1 MTTVGAAVT
10 AADLEAMDGRWE
22 LVEGELQEMAPT
34 GYPHGRS
41 TGRVSFR
48 ISAHVFAA
56 GLGDV
61 LGAETGFRIARDPD
75 TVLAPDVA
83 FVRADRVPADTTSQ
97 AFLDLAP
104 DLVVEVISPSDRA
117 GAVEENV
124 ARWLAAGVRLV
135 WVVYPAQQF
144 VAVHTADGVT
154 HERTTLTGGDV
165 LPGLEI
171 DLADLFA

>member
-1 MTTVGAAVT
+1 MTAVATAVSAAE
-10 AADLEAMDGRWE
+10 LEELGGHCE
-22 LVEGELQEMAPT
+22 LVEGELRQMAPT

-41 TGRVSFR
+41 TGRVSFQ
-48 ISAHVFAA
+48 ISAHVFAS

-61 LGAETGFRIARDPD
+61 LGAETGFRIAIDPD

-83 FVRADRVPADTTSQ
+83 FVGADRVPADTTSQ

-117 GAVEENV
+117 GAVAENA

-135 WVVYPAQQF
+135 WVVYPAQRF

-154 HERTTLTGGDV
+154 HESAILTGGDV

-171 DLADLFA
+171 DLPGLFA